1 MKENTIWL
9 EVTSSEDL
17 GFFQTQLEKIKNDL
31 PEGKAEVVVQM
42 KFSIKTVKAVITW
55 VVAFLSFGK
64 KYFFPNGKF
73 RAPKLLE
80 LLRNFQIIKAVV
92 QLKNTLIGILATEG
106 GRLEVNDAKQLAEK
120 YAK

>member
-1 MKENTIWL
+1 MKEKTLWL
-9 EVTSSEDL
+9 EITSSEDL
-17 GFFQTQLEKIKNDL
+17 EVFQTQLERIKNDL

-42 KFSIKTVKAVITW
+42 KFSIKTAKAVITW

-80 LLRNFQIIKAVV
+80 LLRNFQIVKAVI
-92 QLKNTLIGILATEG
+92 QLKNTLIGILTTEG
-106 GRLEVNDAKQLAEK
+106 GEIEVNDAKELAEK